1 MFKLKNMLF
10 LTHTHSGKQTYIH
23 IGVPIVHS
31 EYIGISIGIYRLYY
45 IDIGVY
51 IDLYCIEIY
60 GYFNRCPHGAERCFA
75 LPHLAGRGDVGWGMD
90 VGS

>member
-1 MFKLKNMLF
+1 MEN
-10 LTHTHSGKQTYIH
+10 KQTYIH
-23 IGVPIVHS
+23 IGVPISHS
-31 EYIGISIGIYRLYY
+31 EYIGISIGIYRLYRY
-45 IDIGVY
+45 RCIYRSIGVY

-60 GYFNRCPHGAERCFA
+60 GYFYRCPNGAERCFA